1 MYYQPESKQLIN
13 DADLTLRYNLRPG
26 AHDVLLGYGF
36 HYVYD
41 TPPEYDWVTQRLV
54 KGNVRKINNSVYY
67 KFPYTI
73 EDLTP
78 EEIAINQEKKR
89 QLDWIPFREQ
99 RDQLLKDS
107 DWTQIDDYS
116 LVTPEEKTLW
126 AEYRQALRDLP
137 DTYPNS
143 ADIVWPSKPEPVV
156 VFTEPTPEPVE
167 PVVTFNEPTPDPVVE
182 EPVIEFDV
190 TSGSS
195 DTTTVFGG
203 TTSSFGSDTTSIFS

>member
-1 MYYQPESKQLIN
+1 MYYQPSSKQLIN

-36 HYVYD
+36 HYVQD

-73 EDLTP
+73 EELTP

-116 LVTPEEKTLW
+116 LVTPEEKALW

-143 ADIVWPSKPEPVV
+143 ILS
-156 VFTEPTPEPVE
+156 
-167 PVVTFNEPTPDPVVE
+167 
-182 EPVIEFDV
+182 
-190 TSGSS
+190 
-195 DTTTVFGG
+195 
-203 TTSSFGSDTTSIFS
+203 